1 MKLVFRIALLLG
13 VSTVLLGWSFWP
25 FSETIRHYTEAEL
38 HGLSCSELSRRHEEV
53 IFAYHDASI
62 TRYRE
67 TGTFEDDQ
75 GLPEENVL
83 PFIILMKMVI
93 RDHGIR
99 GVDLTKPFSHSAS
112 ANAPRMNAN
121 FFAEVSAV
129 CARYPEMNDVAAV
142 LQAAANLKLT
152 KVPEHP

>member
-1 MKLVFRIALLLG
+1 MKLVCRIALFLG

-38 HGLSCSELSRRHEEV
+38 QGLSCSELSRRHEEV

-67 TGTFEDDQ
+67 TGAFEDNL
-75 GLPEENVL
+75 GLPAEDLL
-83 PFIILMKMVI
+83 PIIILMKKVI
-93 RDHGIR
+93 RDHGIT
-99 GVDLTKPFSHSAS
+99 GVELTMPFSHSVS
-112 ANAPRMNAN
+112 ANASRVNAS

-129 CARYPEMNDVAAV
+129 CARHPEMNDVAAV